1 MKVRVISAILMLLI
15 FIPLLAIGGVPFALL
30 MLAISL
36 IGLHEIFKVKRKQKE
51 FPYLMEMFGY
61 VLVGFLT
68 LNNYN
73 SNALIFEID
82 YRMVAFMI
90 FVFVLPIVFINDDKK
105 YSVDDALFLMGATL
119 FIGISMNLLI
129 LIRNIQNI
137 GLLYII
143 YIFLITCVTDSFAL
157 ITGKFIGKHKF
168 APKISPKKTWE
179 GFFGGTLWG
188 AFCGTVFFNTL
199 IDPSVNIIVVA
210 IVTTALS
217 IIGQLGDLVFSSIK
231 RHYGE
236 KDFSNLIPGH
246 GGILDRLDSTIFVV
260 LGFLLFLVIL

>member
-1 MKVRVISAILMLLI
+1 MKIRVISAILMLLI

-30 MLAISL
+30 MLVISL

-51 FPYLMEMFGY
+51 FPFLMELFGY

-73 SNALIFEID
+73 SASLIFEID
-82 YRMVAFMI
+82 YRIVAFMI
-90 FVFVLPIVFINDDKK
+90 FVFIFPMVFINNDKK
-105 YSVDDALFLMGATL
+105 YSVDDALFMMGATL

-129 LIRNIQNI
+129 LIRNFS
-137 GLLYII
+137 LLYIV
-143 YIFLITCVTDSFAL
+143 YIFLITCVTDTFAL
-157 ITGKFIGKHKF
+157 VTGKFIGKHKF

-188 AFCGTVFFNTL
+188 AFCGTIFFNTV
-199 IDPSVNIIVVA
+199 IDPSVNIVVIA

-217 IIGQLGDLVFSSIK
+217 IIGQLGDLVFSAIK

>member
-1 MKVRVISAILMLLI
+1 MKIRVISAILMLLI

-51 FPYLMEMFGY
+51 FPFLMEMFGY
-61 VLVGFLT
+61 ILVGFLT
-68 LNNYN
+68 LNNY
-73 SNALIFEID
+73 SSSSLIFQIY
-82 YRMVAFMI
+82 YRIVAFMI
-90 FVFVLPIVFINDDKK
+90 FVFIFPMVFINNDKK
-105 YSVDDALFLMGATL
+105 YSVDDALFMMGATL

-129 LIRNIQNI
+129 LIRNFS
-137 GLLYII
+137 LLYIV
-143 YIFLITCVTDSFAL
+143 YIFLITCITDTFAL
-157 ITGKFIGKHKF
+157 VTGKFIGKHKF

-188 AFCGTVFFNTL
+188 AFCGTIFFNTVV
-199 IDPSVNIIVVA
+199 DPSVNIVVVA

-217 IIGQLGDLVFSSIK
+217 IIGQFGDLVFSAIK

>member
-1 MKVRVISAILMLLI
+1 MKIRVISAILMLLI
-15 FIPLLAIGGVPFALL
+15 FIPLLVIGGVPFALL
-30 MLAISL
+30 MLVISL

-51 FPYLMEMFGY
+51 FPFLMELFGY
-61 VLVGFLT
+61 ILVGFLT

-73 SNALIFEID
+73 SASLIFEID
-82 YRMVAFMI
+82 YRIVAFMI
-90 FVFVLPIVFINDDKK
+90 FVFIFPMVFINDDKK
-105 YSVDDALFLMGATL
+105 YSVDDALFMMGATL

-129 LIRNIQNI
+129 LIRNFS
-137 GLLYII
+137 LLYIV
-143 YIFLITCVTDSFAL
+143 YIFLITCVTDTFAL
-157 ITGKFIGKHKF
+157 VTGKFIGKHKF

-188 AFCGTVFFNTL
+188 AFCGTIFFNTV
-199 IDPSVNIIVVA
+199 IDPSVNIVVVA
-210 IVTTALS
+210 IVTIALS
-217 IIGQLGDLVFSSIK
+217 IIGQLGDLVFSAIK

>member
-1 MKVRVISAILMLLI
+1 MKIRVISAILMLLI

-51 FPYLMEMFGY
+51 FPFLMEMFGY
-61 VLVGFLT
+61 ILVGFLT
-68 LNNYN
+68 LNNY
-73 SNALIFEID
+73 SSSSLIFEID
-82 YRMVAFMI
+82 YRIVAFMI
-90 FVFVLPIVFINDDKK
+90 FVFIFPMVFINNDKK
-105 YSVDDALFLMGATL
+105 YSVDDALFMMGATL

-129 LIRNIQNI
+129 LIRNFS
-137 GLLYII
+137 LLYIV
-143 YIFLITCVTDSFAL
+143 YIFLITCITDTFAL
-157 ITGKFIGKHKF
+157 VTGKFIGKHKF

-188 AFCGTVFFNTL
+188 AFCGTIFFNTVV
-199 IDPSVNIIVVA
+199 DPSVNIVVVA

-217 IIGQLGDLVFSSIK
+217 IIGQFGDLVFSAIK

>member
-1 MKVRVISAILMLLI
+1 MKIRVISAILMLLI

-30 MLAISL
+30 MLVISL

-51 FPYLMEMFGY
+51 FPFLMELFGY
-61 VLVGFLT
+61 ILVGFLT

-73 SNALIFEID
+73 SASLIFEID
-82 YRMVAFMI
+82 YRIVAFMI
-90 FVFVLPIVFINDDKK
+90 FVFIFPMVFINDDKK
-105 YSVDDALFLMGATL
+105 YSVDDALFMMGATL

-129 LIRNIQNI
+129 LIRNFS
-137 GLLYII
+137 LLYII
-143 YIFLITCVTDSFAL
+143 YIFLITCVTDTFAL
-157 ITGKFIGKHKF
+157 VTGKFIGKHKF

-188 AFCGTVFFNTL
+188 AFCGTIFFNTV
-199 IDPSVNIIVVA
+199 IDPSVNIVVIA

-217 IIGQLGDLVFSSIK
+217 IIGQLGDLVFSAIK

>member
-1 MKVRVISAILMLLI
+1 MKVRVLSAIIMLLL
-15 FIPLLAIGGVPFALL
+15 FVPLLIIGGIPFALL
-30 MLAISL
+30 MLVISL

-51 FPYLMEMFGY
+51 FPFLMELFGY
-61 VLVGFLT
+61 ILVGFLT
-68 LNNYN
+68 LNNY
-73 SNALIFEID
+73 SSSSLIFEID
-82 YRMVAFMI
+82 YRVVAFMI
-90 FVFVLPIVFINDDKK
+90 FVFVLPIVFINNDKK
-105 YSVDDALFLMGATL
+105 YSVDDALFMMGATL

-129 LIRNIQNI
+129 LIRNYE
-137 GLLYII
+137 LLYIV
-143 YIFLITCVTDSFAL
+143 YIFLITCITDSFAL
-157 ITGKFIGKHKF
+157 ITGRFIGKHKF

-188 AFCGTVFFNTL
+188 AFIGTIFFNTV
-199 IDPSVNIIVVA
+199 IDPSVNIVVVA
-210 IVTTALS
+210 VVTTALS
-217 IIGQLGDLVFSSIK
+217 VIGQLGDLVFSAIK

>member
-1 MKVRVISAILMLLI
+1 MKIRVISAILMLLI

-30 MLAISL
+30 MLVISL

-51 FPYLMEMFGY
+51 FPFLMELFGY
-61 VLVGFLT
+61 ILVGFLT

-73 SNALIFEID
+73 SASLIFEID
-82 YRMVAFMI
+82 YRIVAFMI
-90 FVFVLPIVFINDDKK
+90 FVFIFPMVFINDDKK
-105 YSVDDALFLMGATL
+105 YSVDDALFMMGATL

-129 LIRNIQNI
+129 LIRNFS
-137 GLLYII
+137 LLYII
-143 YIFLITCVTDSFAL
+143 YIFLITCVTDTFAL
-157 ITGKFIGKHKF
+157 VTGKFIGKHKF

-188 AFCGTVFFNTL
+188 AFCGTIFFNTI

-217 IIGQLGDLVFSSIK
+217 IIGQIGDLVFSAIK

-236 KDFSNLIPGH
+236 KDFSKLIPGH

-260 LGFLLFLVIL
+260 LGFLLFLVVL

>member
-1 MKVRVISAILMLLI
+1 MKIRVISAILMLLI

-30 MLAISL
+30 MLVISL

-51 FPYLMEMFGY
+51 FPFLMELFGY
-61 VLVGFLT
+61 ILVGFLT

-73 SNALIFEID
+73 SASLIFEID
-82 YRMVAFMI
+82 YRIVAFMI
-90 FVFVLPIVFINDDKK
+90 FVFIFPMVFINDDKK
-105 YSVDDALFLMGATL
+105 YSVDDALFMMGATL

-129 LIRNIQNI
+129 LIRNFS
-137 GLLYII
+137 LLYIV
-143 YIFLITCVTDSFAL
+143 YIFLITCVTDTFAL
-157 ITGKFIGKHKF
+157 VTGKFIGKHKF

-188 AFCGTVFFNTL
+188 AFCGTIFFNTV
-199 IDPSVNIIVVA
+199 IDPSVNIVVIA

-217 IIGQLGDLVFSSIK
+217 IIGQLGDLVFSAIK